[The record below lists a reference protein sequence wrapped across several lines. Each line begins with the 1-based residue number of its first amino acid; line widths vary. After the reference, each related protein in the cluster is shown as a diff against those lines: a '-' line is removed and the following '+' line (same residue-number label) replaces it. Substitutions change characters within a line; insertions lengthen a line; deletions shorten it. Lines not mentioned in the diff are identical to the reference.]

1 MVVGKISDKKVAMII
16 LRNQIKNVIYQ
27 AVLTSNSKWK
37 VSSDMLLREDHNDT
51 RVEMEIPCVRKAEK
65 LYTDKC
71 KVAVTNQ
78 QKEKLEKAEKEVR
91 DFLLNK

>member
-1 MVVGKISDKKVAMII
+1 MLTGKISDRKVAMVL

-27 AVLTSNSKWK
+27 AVLTSGSKWQ
-37 VSSDMLLREDHNDT
+37 VSTEMMLREDHNDT
-51 RVEMEIPCVRKAEK
+51 RIEMEIPCIRKGDK

-71 KVAVTNQ
+71 KVAVTLH